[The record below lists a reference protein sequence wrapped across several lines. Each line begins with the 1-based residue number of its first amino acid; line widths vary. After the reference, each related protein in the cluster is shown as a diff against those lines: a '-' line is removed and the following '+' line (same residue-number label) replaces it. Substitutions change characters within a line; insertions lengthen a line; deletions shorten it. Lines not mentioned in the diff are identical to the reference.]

1 MAADLLEQQSA
12 VLSVPWEYL
21 RFFSMI
27 GSSLI
32 FPPFSSPLGRFSI
45 SFLHAA
51 PIFLTTLWIMT
62 HGFHVKAKMLVPFER
77 ETNPTFYHPDKCQ
90 DSRVPPFNSI
100 GCFTM
105 QHASYQSLSSSIFL
119 LLPPTQA
126 SSCKTWHQKV
136 VTECNIQEK
145 SQRTWKTC
153 SSSCIGTAAVSL
165 SYENTIHTSIC
176 TPPGLDAL
184 GTWHSPGLEFQGP
197 IS

>member
-1 MAADLLEQQSA
+1 MYVVLLPLLFCNKTFSHLTESNTLSELPVTTDPIFQTAKEKIVIVLHGCQFGYFDMAADLLEQQSA

-90 DSRVPPFNSI
+90 
-100 GCFTM
+100 G
-105 QHASYQSLSSSIFL
+105 SLLSTL
-119 LLPPTQA
+119 LAVLL
-126 SSCKTWHQKV
+126 
-136 VTECNIQEK
+136 CNMLHI
-145 SQRTWKTC
+145 
-153 SSSCIGTAAVSL
+153 
-165 SYENTIHTSIC
+165 NH
-176 TPPGLDAL
+176 
-184 GTWHSPGLEFQGP
+184 
-197 IS
+197 